1 MAQTSGSAGGTGSY
15 TLSNSQTVPSE
26 MITAPLASWAYTAG
40 SNVLYL
46 DSATLS
52 WMFPGLGISINNG
65 GVGQTYIVTGV
76 YPYLGYVTVI
86 WAGSV
91 SGGLLQGSGVYSCSS
106 GCTIGQAPF
115 AWTAY

>member
-1 MAQTSGSAGGTGSY
+1 MFSTWIGDFFPT
-15 TLSNSQTVPSE
+15 
-26 MITAPLASWAYTAG
+26 
-40 SNVLYL
+40 
-46 DSATLS
+46 
-52 WMFPGLGISINNG
+52 FPGLGISINNG

>member
-1 MAQTSGSAGGTGSY
+1 MFSTWIRRLFPG
-15 TLSNSQTVPSE
+15 
-26 MITAPLASWAYTAG
+26 
-40 SNVLYL
+40 
-46 DSATLS
+46 
-52 WMFPGLGISINNG
+52 MFPGLGISINNG
-65 GVGQTYIVTGV
+65 GAGQYCEIVASGN